1 MRSNVD
7 LELDSR
13 FGCLHQRQQTLQSVG
28 ALRRSPMSLN
38 NCVMGKRTLLALKG
52 RFGGARWPKW
62 LEREFTD
69 RKVRV
74 SNLTSAT
81 QLPLSRLG
89 QPGSIPA
96 LLGAGKVPQLS
107 SVEVVLRMKWFEIR
121 NPTRQTYFTVRWIDS
136 AEQQKNN

>member
-52 RFGGARWPKW
+52 R
-62 LEREFTD
+62 
-69 RKVRV
+69 
-74 SNLTSAT
+74 
-81 QLPLSRLG
+81 
-89 QPGSIPA
+89 
-96 LLGAGKVPQLS
+96 
-107 SVEVVLRMKWFEIR
+107 
-121 NPTRQTYFTVRWIDS
+121 TYFTVRWIDS